1 MRFSSNQKQKTT
13 SELLQL
19 ISFSIDKEEY
29 AVSVLD
35 VIEVI
40 RLPKTKKLPKAPPF
54 LKGIISLR
62 GEVIPIVDL
71 RQKFGLPERLADG
84 FKRTIIVSIEGK
96 KVGMIVDSVSKV
108 IRVGSDEIKDAPSFS
123 SYISNEYIKGIIMQ
137 KERMIILLDLGL
149 CFLKRRDNP
158 YFRDFKGYSN
168 KRRLSYIDF
177 QDKHII

>member
-1 MRFSSNQKQKTT
+1 MRFSSNQKQKTV

-19 ISFSIDKEEY
+19 ISFAIDKEEY

-40 RLPKTKKLPKAPPF
+40 RLPKIKKLPKAPHF

-71 RQKFGLPERLADG
+71 RQKFGLAEKASDG

-96 KVGMIVDSVSKV
+96 KVGLIVDSVSKV
-108 IRVGSDEIKDAPSFS
+108 IRVQSSEIKEAPSFS
-123 SYISNEYIKGIIMQ
+123 SYVSNEYIKGIIMQ
-137 KERMIILLDLGL
+137 KERMIILLDLG
-149 CFLKRRDNP
+149 FVFSKEEISRIAEMSRDIKISE
-158 YFRDFKGYSN
+158 D
-168 KRRLSYIDF
+168 
-177 QDKHII
+177 